1 MVLEGVEDFEMDVL
15 LLMLAILFV
24 VEILLVTE
32 DAEAEA
38 LEGADTTEPETEEA
52 ADEMESAELGRLDGF
67 DTLESATDVEE
78 VDALLFLEALAVLV
92 VELELLDFCLDL
104 VEFELLSLL
113 LLDSEVPSCKF
124 HFQIELCICECRMDG
139 ISRKD
144 MRE

>member
-104 VEFELLSLL
+104 VEFELLLLL
-113 LLDSEVPSCKF
+113 LLDSEVPSFGFFFPRRRRLSMKAN
-124 HFQIELCICECRMDG
+124 
-139 ISRKD
+139 
-144 MRE
+144 

>member
-113 LLDSEVPSCKF
+113 LLDSEVPSFGFFFPRRRRLSMKAN
-124 HFQIELCICECRMDG
+124 
-139 ISRKD
+139 
-144 MRE
+144 

>member
-104 VEFELLSLL
+104 VEFALLLLL
-113 LLDSEVPSCKF
+113 LLDSEVPSFGFFFPRRRRLSMKAN
-124 HFQIELCICECRMDG
+124 
-139 ISRKD
+139 
-144 MRE
+144 